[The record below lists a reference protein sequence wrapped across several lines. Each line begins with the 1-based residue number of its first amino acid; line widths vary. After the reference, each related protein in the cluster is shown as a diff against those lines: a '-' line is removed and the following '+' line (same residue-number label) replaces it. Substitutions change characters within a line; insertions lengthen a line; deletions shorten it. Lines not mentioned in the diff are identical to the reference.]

1 MASVGNMYV
10 PPPLLH
16 QPPQQQNDGQ
26 GFEIGSLPGI
36 NRKKNQ
42 VYSLEQ
48 TRFLNRIKNASRR
61 QNEMYKYQCN
71 QNKAIEKVKYAK
83 MLERAEVDSYKTG
96 GYEGEMYNF
105 RQPLGKVVTQVEMNN
120 PEARMQLREMLEF
133 QIKEK
138 ERLRQEDKSLREKI
152 YPQSNILKD

>member
-1 MASVGNMYV
+1 MPKKSGKMMFQTDNDPLGQDQFAKHAQNLAQPASMASVGNMYV
-10 PPPLLH
+10 PSLAA
-16 QPPQQQNDGQ
+16 QPQPVPSEAQ

-36 NRKKNQ
+36 TRKKNQ
-42 VYSLEQ
+42 MYSLEQ

-83 MLERAEVDSYKTG
+83 MLERAELDAYKTG
-96 GYEGEMYNF
+96 GHEGETYNF

-120 PEARMQLREMLEF
+120 PEARL
-133 QIKEK
+133 
-138 ERLRQEDKSLREKI
+138 
-152 YPQSNILKD
+152 